1 MADRIKRFDPPQWLV
16 HIVSAAMPLL
26 IVLGY
31 VLYRIDW
38 KSLHIR
44 ERIHSLKIL
53 LLKALYGFAE
63 WFLRLPWSEI
73 GQIVEYL
80 FLAIIVGIVLTTAF
94 ILVGGAVGML
104 KTWRLSIV
112 ETIRAAL
119 TITIGL
125 GVNVII
131 AIELVSDNI
140 GYGFDTELFL
150 STLLVEMLFVGA
162 MVEGWSPYP
171 KSRCCRLIAPRQ
183 VKLRQQLEKSL
194 ALFEEDHY
202 CLPKKPF
209 GGGSND
215 EYMLR
220 IASKESLRNL
230 WIQDNLP
237 ALREY
242 AEYHPTFRK
251 ELEEWVQKQQVRH
264 NPPQLAAIITAC
276 VIPMIGV
283 VAYVIFFTDLS
294 QQVRRLLVRF
304 VQWFNAQ
311 PWESI
316 GHTTLIVLLWTVG
329 ILAVI
334 IGVASTGR
342 VFGILNKW
350 SLSTGELIRVTLAA
364 IYCISAD
371 IACMICTIQFLGLK
385 FIGWALSLPNRSGA
399 FFGIMAIPV
408 VGFIVAFDFLLV
420 VFSVTGAYPLE
431 SSPDMVSRLL
441 LPKYCKIYCQLVDSA
456 KKLADE
462 ADSAGETYYLHGV
475 YGVGFPDGKS
485 RDKWV
490 VDNWDILEEYAS
502 YHPIVESALQD
513 WRREQ
518 DSRNVEA

>member
-1 MADRIKRFDPPQWLV
+1 M
-16 HIVSAAMPLL
+16 
-26 IVLGY
+26 G
-31 VLYRIDW
+31 
-38 KSLHIR
+38 
-44 ERIHSLKIL
+44 
-53 LLKALYGFAE
+53 
-63 WFLRLPWSEI
+63 
-73 GQIVEYL
+73 
-80 FLAIIVGIVLTTAF
+80 T
-94 ILVGGAVGML
+94 
-104 KTWRLSIV
+104 
-112 ETIRAAL
+112 
-119 TITIGL
+119 
-125 GVNVII
+125 
-131 AIELVSDNI
+131 
-140 GYGFDTELFL
+140 
-150 STLLVEMLFVGA
+150 
-162 MVEGWSPYP
+162 
-171 KSRCCRLIAPRQ
+171 
-183 VKLRQQLEKSL
+183 
-194 ALFEEDHY
+194 
-202 CLPKKPF
+202 
-209 GGGSND
+209 
-215 EYMLR
+215 
-220 IASKESLRNL
+220 
-230 WIQDNLP
+230 
-237 ALREY
+237 
-242 AEYHPTFRK
+242 
-251 ELEEWVQKQQVRH
+251 KQQVRH

-441 LPKYCKIYCQLVDSA
+441 LPKYCKIYCQWSILRRSWQTRQIPLVKHIISMTCTGLDFLTEKAVTSG
-456 KKLADE
+456 LWTI
-462 ADSAGETYYLHGV
+462 GTYW
-475 YGVGFPDGKS
+475 KS
-485 RDKWV
+485 M
-490 VDNWDILEEYAS
+490 
-502 YHPIVESALQD
+502 
-513 WRREQ
+513 RRITL
-518 DSRNVEA
+518 

>member
-202 CLPKKPF
+202 CLPKKSF

-251 ELEEWVQKQQVRH
+251 ELEEWVQNSK
-264 NPPQLAAIITAC
+264 
-276 VIPMIGV
+276 
-283 VAYVIFFTDLS
+283 
-294 QQVRRLLVRF
+294 
-304 VQWFNAQ
+304 
-311 PWESI
+311 
-316 GHTTLIVLLWTVG
+316 
-329 ILAVI
+329 
-334 IGVASTGR
+334 
-342 VFGILNKW
+342 
-350 SLSTGELIRVTLAA
+350 
-364 IYCISAD
+364 
-371 IACMICTIQFLGLK
+371 
-385 FIGWALSLPNRSGA
+385 
-399 FFGIMAIPV
+399 
-408 VGFIVAFDFLLV
+408 
-420 VFSVTGAYPLE
+420 
-431 SSPDMVSRLL
+431 
-441 LPKYCKIYCQLVDSA
+441 
-456 KKLADE
+456 
-462 ADSAGETYYLHGV
+462 
-475 YGVGFPDGKS
+475 
-485 RDKWV
+485 
-490 VDNWDILEEYAS
+490 
-502 YHPIVESALQD
+502 
-513 WRREQ
+513 
-518 DSRNVEA
+518 

>member
-1 MADRIKRFDPPQWLV
+1 M
-16 HIVSAAMPLL
+16 
-26 IVLGY
+26 G
-31 VLYRIDW
+31 
-38 KSLHIR
+38 
-44 ERIHSLKIL
+44 
-53 LLKALYGFAE
+53 
-63 WFLRLPWSEI
+63 
-73 GQIVEYL
+73 
-80 FLAIIVGIVLTTAF
+80 T
-94 ILVGGAVGML
+94 
-104 KTWRLSIV
+104 
-112 ETIRAAL
+112 
-119 TITIGL
+119 
-125 GVNVII
+125 
-131 AIELVSDNI
+131 
-140 GYGFDTELFL
+140 
-150 STLLVEMLFVGA
+150 
-162 MVEGWSPYP
+162 
-171 KSRCCRLIAPRQ
+171 
-183 VKLRQQLEKSL
+183 
-194 ALFEEDHY
+194 
-202 CLPKKPF
+202 
-209 GGGSND
+209 
-215 EYMLR
+215 
-220 IASKESLRNL
+220 
-230 WIQDNLP
+230 
-237 ALREY
+237 
-242 AEYHPTFRK
+242 
-251 ELEEWVQKQQVRH
+251 KQQVRH

-462 ADSAGETYYLHGV
+462 ADSAGETYYLHDV
-475 YGVGFPDGKS
+475 YEVGFPDEKS